1 MVDEDWFKLIIEE
14 VRINN
19 TKIDD
24 LRKDMD
30 EKTEDLNKS
39 IAKIFTRAAEL
50 DVHANQTREDINK
63 VEHML
68 QGNGAPGLK
77 TQVQLLERD
86 LEILK
91 EDADKRDQIEIED
104 KKSSTAVKIAL
115 IGASSA
121 GVAAFVKIIV
131 DLLA

>member
-1 MVDEDWFKLIIEE
+1 MVEEEWFKLIIEE

-19 TKIDD
+19 AKIDD

-30 EKTEDLNKS
+30 EKTDDLSKG
-39 IAKIFTRAAEL
+39 IAKVFTRAAEL
-50 DVHANQTREDINK
+50 DVHVNQTREDVVK

-77 TQVQLLERD
+77 TQIQLLEKD
-86 LEILK
+86 LAILK
-91 EDADKRDQIEIED
+91 EESDKRDQVEIED